1 MFSTIWNNII
11 YYPILNLLIVFYDL
25 LFDNLGLAIIV
36 IAILIRLVLIPLM
49 KRQTEMTKKMSSLKP
64 QIDALQKKYKN
75 NPEKLSQEQIKLY
88 KKVGYNPLGCLVTFV
103 PQLIILSVL
112 IQVIRNVTTGDLN
125 GIYPFVEEWVFGSG
139 EVFIDTRFLA
149 WDLAR
154 QFRGEIPAEQL
165 AEIQGYLSFSP
176 GRIIDLYREGSIS
189 KENMRAIYN
198 YGILNQYGFQSIYT
212 FYYLLLAVLV
222 GVSQYFASKFT
233 QVMQGGLPQPEAPK
247 KGKELS
253 PEDMTKKMTK
263 SFSLILP
270 FTTIFIA
277 ISAPAALSLYW
288 AVQSFMLVI
297 QYMLLDWDKTEKGI
311 QNLFT
316 KLRGNKEKSKK
327 SPK

>member
-1 MFSTIWNNII
+1 MFSTIWNNVI

-36 IAILIRLVLIPLM
+36 IAILVRLVLIPLM
-49 KRQTEMTKKMSSLKP
+49 KRQTDMTKKMSSLKP

-88 KKVGYNPLGCLVTFV
+88 KKVGYNPLGCLVTFI

-112 IQVIRNVTTGDLN
+112 IQVIRNVTAGDLN
-125 GIYPFVEEWVFGSG
+125 GIYPFVTNLLKDGVSLT
-139 EVFIDTRFLA
+139 INTKFLI
-149 WDLAR
+149 WDLAKSFNDLSSEFGR
-154 QFRGEIPAEQL
+154 FSAEAL
-165 AEIQGYLSFSP
+165 PYLGLS
-176 GRIIDLYREGSIS
+176 
-189 KENMRAIYN
+189 
-198 YGILNQYGFQSIYT
+198 
-212 FYYLLLAVLV
+212 VLV
-222 GVSQYFASKFT
+222 GISQYLTSKFT
-233 QVMQGGLPQPEAPK
+233 QVMQGGLPQPEEPK

-263 SFSLILP
+263 SFTLILP

>member
-11 YYPILNLLIVFYDL
+11 YYPILNLLIIFYDL
-25 LFDNLGLAIIV
+25 LFDNLGLAIIA

-49 KRQTEMTKKMSSLKP
+49 KKQTEMTKKMSSLKP
-64 QIDALQKKYKN
+64 QLDALQKKYKN

-125 GIYPFVEEWVFGSG
+125 GIYPFVSNLLNNGASLT
-139 EVFIDTRFLA
+139 INTNFLV
-149 WDLAR
+149 WDLTKS
-154 QFRGEIPAEQL
+154 FND
-165 AEIQGYLSFSP
+165 LSSEFGRFSVEALP
-176 GRIIDLYREGSIS
+176 YIGLS
-189 KENMRAIYN
+189 
-198 YGILNQYGFQSIYT
+198 
-212 FYYLLLAVLV
+212 VLV
-222 GVSQYFASKFT
+222 GISQYFASKFT
-233 QVMQGGLPQPEAPK
+233 QVMQEGSPQPEEPK

-263 SFSLILP
+263 SFSFILP

-288 AVQSFMLVI
+288 AVQSFLLVL

-316 KLRGNKEKSKK
+316 KLKGNKEKSKK

>member
-1 MFSTIWNNII
+1 MFSTIWNNVI

-36 IAILIRLVLIPLM
+36 IAILVRLVLIPLM

-125 GIYPFVEEWVFGSG
+125 GIYPFVTNLLNDGASLT
-139 EVFIDTRFLA
+139 INTRFLI
-149 WDLAR
+149 WDLTKSFNDFSSEFGIFSAKAL
-154 QFRGEIPAEQL
+154 P
-165 AEIQGYLSFSP
+165 YLGLS
-176 GRIIDLYREGSIS
+176 
-189 KENMRAIYN
+189 
-198 YGILNQYGFQSIYT
+198 
-212 FYYLLLAVLV
+212 VLV
-222 GVSQYFASKFT
+222 GISQYFASKFT
-233 QVMQGGLPQPEAPK
+233 QVMQGGLPKPEEPK

>member
-1 MFSTIWNNII
+1 MFSTIWNNVI

-36 IAILIRLVLIPLM
+36 IAILIRLILIPLM
-49 KRQTEMTKKMSSLKP
+49 KNQTEMTKKMSSLKP
-64 QIDALQKKYKN
+64 QLDELQKKYKN

-88 KKVGYNPLGCLVTFV
+88 KKVGYNPLGCLVTFI

-125 GIYPFVEEWVFGSG
+125 GIYPFVTNLLNDGASLTV
-139 EVFIDTRFLA
+139 DTKFLM
-149 WDLAR
+149 WDLTKSFNDFSSKFSIEAL
-154 QFRGEIPAEQL
+154 P
-165 AEIQGYLSFSP
+165 YLGLS
-176 GRIIDLYREGSIS
+176 
-189 KENMRAIYN
+189 
-198 YGILNQYGFQSIYT
+198 
-212 FYYLLLAVLV
+212 VLV
-222 GVSQYFASKFT
+222 GISQYFASKFT
-233 QVMQGGLPQPEAPK
+233 QVMQGTLPQKEEK
-247 KGKELS
+247 KKKSEELS
-253 PEDMTKKMTK
+253 PEEMTKKMTK

-288 AVQSFMLVI
+288 TVQSFMLVI

-316 KLRGNKEKSKK
+316 KLGKNKEKSKK

>member
-1 MFSTIWNNII
+1 MFSTIWNNVI

-36 IAILIRLVLIPLM
+36 MAILIRLVLIPLM

-64 QIDALQKKYKN
+64 EIDALQKKYKN

-125 GIYPFVEEWVFGSG
+125 GIYPFVTNLLNDGASLT
-139 EVFIDTRFLA
+139 INTKFLI
-149 WDLAR
+149 WDLTKSFNDLSSEFGKFSVEAL
-154 QFRGEIPAEQL
+154 P
-165 AEIQGYLSFSP
+165 YLGLS
-176 GRIIDLYREGSIS
+176 
-189 KENMRAIYN
+189 
-198 YGILNQYGFQSIYT
+198 
-212 FYYLLLAVLV
+212 VLV
-222 GVSQYFASKFT
+222 GISQYLTTKFT
-233 QVMQGGLPQPEAPK
+233 QVMQGGLPQPEDPK

-263 SFSLILP
+263 SFSMILP

-316 KLRGNKEKSKK
+316 KLKKKKEKSKK

>member
-25 LFDNLGLAIIV
+25 LFNNLGLAIIA

-49 KRQTEMTKKMSSLKP
+49 KKQTEMTKKMSSLKP
-64 QIDALQKKYKN
+64 QMDALQKKYKN

-88 KKVGYNPLGCLVTFV
+88 KQVGYNPLGCLVTFV

-125 GIYPFVEEWVFGSG
+125 GIYPFVSNLLNNGASLTINTN
-139 EVFIDTRFLA
+139 FIV
-149 WDLAR
+149 WDLTKSFNDLSSEFGNFSVEAL
-154 QFRGEIPAEQL
+154 P
-165 AEIQGYLSFSP
+165 YLGLS
-176 GRIIDLYREGSIS
+176 
-189 KENMRAIYN
+189 
-198 YGILNQYGFQSIYT
+198 
-212 FYYLLLAVLV
+212 VLV

-233 QVMQGGLPQPEAPK
+233 QVMQEGLSQPEEPK

-288 AVQSFMLVI
+288 AVQSFLLVI
-297 QYMLLDWDKTEKGI
+297 QYMSLDWDKTEKGI

-316 KLRGNKEKSKK
+316 KLRKNKEKSKK

>member
-1 MFSTIWNNII
+1 MFSTIWNNVI

-36 IAILIRLVLIPLM
+36 IAILVRLVLIPLM
-49 KRQTEMTKKMSSLKP
+49 RRQTDMTKKMSSLKP

-88 KKVGYNPLGCLVTFV
+88 KKSGYNPLGCLVTFI

-125 GIYPFVEEWVFGSG
+125 GIYPFVTNLLNGGASLA
-139 EVFIDTRFLA
+139 INTKFLM
-149 WDLAR
+149 WDLTKSFNNFSSEFGIFSTEAL
-154 QFRGEIPAEQL
+154 P
-165 AEIQGYLSFSP
+165 YLVLS
-176 GRIIDLYREGSIS
+176 
-189 KENMRAIYN
+189 
-198 YGILNQYGFQSIYT
+198 
-212 FYYLLLAVLV
+212 VLV
-222 GVSQYFASKFT
+222 GVSQYLASKFT
-233 QVMQGGLPQPEAPK
+233 QVMQGGLPKPEESKK
-247 KGKELS
+247 KGQELS
-253 PEDMTKKMTK
+253 PEEMTKKMTK

-270 FTTIFIA
+270 FTTVFIA
-277 ISAPAALSLYW
+277 ISVPAALSLYW
-288 AVQSFMLVI
+288 TVQSFMLVI

-316 KLRGNKEKSKK
+316 KLRGNKEDGKK

>member
-1 MFSTIWNNII
+1 
-11 YYPILNLLIVFYDL
+11 
-25 LFDNLGLAIIV
+25 
-36 IAILIRLVLIPLM
+36 M
-49 KRQTEMTKKMSSLKP
+49 KRQTDMTKKMSSLKP

-88 KKVGYNPLGCLVTFV
+88 KKVGYNPLGCLVTFI

-112 IQVIRNVTTGDLN
+112 IQVIRNVTAGDLN
-125 GIYPFVEEWVFGSG
+125 GIYPFVTNLLNDGASLT
-139 EVFIDTRFLA
+139 INTKFLI
-149 WDLAR
+149 WDLTKSFNDLSSEFGR
-154 QFRGEIPAEQL
+154 FSAEAL
-165 AEIQGYLSFSP
+165 PYLGLS
-176 GRIIDLYREGSIS
+176 
-189 KENMRAIYN
+189 
-198 YGILNQYGFQSIYT
+198 
-212 FYYLLLAVLV
+212 VLV
-222 GVSQYFASKFT
+222 GISQYLTSKFT
-233 QVMQGGLPQPEAPK
+233 QVMQGGIPQPEEPK

-263 SFSLILP
+263 SFTLILP

>member
-1 MFSTIWNNII
+1 MFSTIWNNVI

-36 IAILIRLVLIPLM
+36 IAILVRLVLIPLM
-49 KRQTEMTKKMSSLKP
+49 KRQTDMTKKMSSLKP

-88 KKVGYNPLGCLVTFV
+88 KKGGYNPLGCLVTFI

-125 GIYPFVEEWVFGSG
+125 GLYPFVTNLLNGGASLA
-139 EVFIDTRFLA
+139 INTKFLI
-149 WDLAR
+149 WDLTKSFNNFSSEFGIFSTEAL
-154 QFRGEIPAEQL
+154 P
-165 AEIQGYLSFSP
+165 YLVLS
-176 GRIIDLYREGSIS
+176 
-189 KENMRAIYN
+189 
-198 YGILNQYGFQSIYT
+198 
-212 FYYLLLAVLV
+212 VLV
-222 GVSQYFASKFT
+222 GVSQYLASKFT
-233 QVMQGGLPQPEAPK
+233 QVMQGGLPKPEEPKK

-253 PEDMTKKMTK
+253 PEEMTKKMTK

-277 ISAPAALSLYW
+277 ISVPAALSLYW
-288 AVQSFMLVI
+288 TVQSFMLVI

-316 KLRGNKEKSKK
+316 KLRGNKEDGKK

>member
-1 MFSTIWNNII
+1 MFSTIWNNVI

-49 KRQTEMTKKMSSLKP
+49 KKQTEMTKKMSSLKP

-125 GIYPFVEEWVFGSG
+125 GIYPFVSNLLNNGASLT
-139 EVFIDTRFLA
+139 INTNFLI
-149 WDLAR
+149 WDLTKSFNDFSSEFGR
-154 QFRGEIPAEQL
+154 FSAEAL
-165 AEIQGYLSFSP
+165 PYLGLS
-176 GRIIDLYREGSIS
+176 
-189 KENMRAIYN
+189 
-198 YGILNQYGFQSIYT
+198 
-212 FYYLLLAVLV
+212 VLV

-233 QVMQGGLPQPEAPK
+233 QVMQGGLPQPEEPK

-270 FTTIFIA
+270 ITTIFIA

-316 KLRGNKEKSKK
+316 KLRKNKEKSKK

>member
-1 MFSTIWNNII
+1 M
-11 YYPILNLLIVFYDL
+11 
-25 LFDNLGLAIIV
+25 
-36 IAILIRLVLIPLM
+36 AILIRLVLIPLM

-64 QIDALQKKYKN
+64 EIDALQKKYKN

-125 GIYPFVEEWVFGSG
+125 GIYPFVTNLLNDGASLT
-139 EVFIDTRFLA
+139 INTKFLI
-149 WDLAR
+149 WDLTKSFNDLSSEFGKFSVEAL
-154 QFRGEIPAEQL
+154 P
-165 AEIQGYLSFSP
+165 YLGLS
-176 GRIIDLYREGSIS
+176 
-189 KENMRAIYN
+189 
-198 YGILNQYGFQSIYT
+198 
-212 FYYLLLAVLV
+212 VLV
-222 GVSQYFASKFT
+222 GISQYLTTKFT
-233 QVMQGGLPQPEAPK
+233 QVMQGGLPQPEEPK

-263 SFSLILP
+263 SFSMILP

-316 KLRGNKEKSKK
+316 KLKKKKEKSKK

>member
-1 MFSTIWNNII
+1 MFSTIWNNVI

-36 IAILIRLVLIPLM
+36 MAILIRLVLIPLM

-64 QIDALQKKYKN
+64 EIDALQKKYKN

-125 GIYPFVEEWVFGSG
+125 GIYPFVTNLLNDGASLT
-139 EVFIDTRFLA
+139 INTKFLI
-149 WDLAR
+149 WDLTKTFNDLSSEFGKFSIEAL
-154 QFRGEIPAEQL
+154 P
-165 AEIQGYLSFSP
+165 YLGLS
-176 GRIIDLYREGSIS
+176 
-189 KENMRAIYN
+189 
-198 YGILNQYGFQSIYT
+198 
-212 FYYLLLAVLV
+212 VLV
-222 GVSQYFASKFT
+222 GISQYFASKFT
-233 QVMQGGLPQPEAPK
+233 QVMQGTLPQKEEKK

-253 PEDMTKKMTK
+253 PEEMTKKMTK
-263 SFSLILP
+263 SLSLIFP
-270 FTTIFIA
+270 VTTIFIA

-288 AVQSFMLVI
+288 SVQSFMLVI

-316 KLRGNKEKSKK
+316 KLRKNKEKSSKK

>member
-1 MFSTIWNNII
+1 MFSTIWNNVI

-36 IAILIRLVLIPLM
+36 IAILIRLILIPLM
-49 KRQTEMTKKMSSLKP
+49 KNQTEMTKKMSSLKP
-64 QIDALQKKYKN
+64 QLDELQKKYKN

-88 KKVGYNPLGCLVTFV
+88 KKVGYNPLGCLITFI

-112 IQVIRNVTTGDLN
+112 IQVIRNVTTGDLG
-125 GIYPFVEEWVFGSG
+125 GIYPFVTNLLNDGASLT
-139 EVFIDTRFLA
+139 INTKFLM
-149 WDLAR
+149 WDLTKTFNDLSSEFGKFSVEAL
-154 QFRGEIPAEQL
+154 P
-165 AEIQGYLSFSP
+165 YLGLS
-176 GRIIDLYREGSIS
+176 
-189 KENMRAIYN
+189 
-198 YGILNQYGFQSIYT
+198 
-212 FYYLLLAVLV
+212 VLV
-222 GVSQYFASKFT
+222 GISQYFASKFT
-233 QVMQGGLPQPEAPK
+233 QVMQGTLPQKEEKKK

-253 PEDMTKKMTK
+253 PEEMTKKMTK

-288 AVQSFMLVI
+288 SVQSFMLVI

-316 KLRGNKEKSKK
+316 KLRKNEEKSKK

>member
-1 MFSTIWNNII
+1 MFSTIWNNVI

-25 LFDNLGLAIIV
+25 FFDNLGLAIIV
-36 IAILIRLVLIPLM
+36 IAILIRLILIPLM

-75 NPEKLSQEQIKLY
+75 NPEKLSEEQIKLY
-88 KKVGYNPLGCLVTFV
+88 KKVGYNPLGCLVTFI

-125 GIYPFVEEWVFGSG
+125 GIYPFVTNLLNDGASLT
-139 EVFIDTRFLA
+139 INTKFLI
-149 WDLAR
+149 WDLTKSFNDLSSEFGKFSIEAL
-154 QFRGEIPAEQL
+154 P
-165 AEIQGYLSFSP
+165 YLGLS
-176 GRIIDLYREGSIS
+176 
-189 KENMRAIYN
+189 
-198 YGILNQYGFQSIYT
+198 
-212 FYYLLLAVLV
+212 VLV
-222 GVSQYFASKFT
+222 GISQYFTSKFT
-233 QVMQGGLPQPEAPK
+233 QVMQGGLPKPEEPK

-288 AVQSFMLVI
+288 SVQSFMLVI

-316 KLRGNKEKSKK
+316 KLRKNKEKSKK

>member
-1 MFSTIWNNII
+1 MFSTIWNNVI

-36 IAILIRLVLIPLM
+36 IAILIRLILIPLM
-49 KRQTEMTKKMSSLKP
+49 KNQKEMTKKMSSLKP
-64 QIDALQKKYKN
+64 QLDELQKKYKN

-88 KKVGYNPLGCLVTFV
+88 KKVGYNPLGCLITFI

-112 IQVIRNVTTGDLN
+112 IQVIRNVTTGDLG
-125 GIYPFVEEWVFGSG
+125 GIYPFVTNLLNDGASLT
-139 EVFIDTRFLA
+139 INTKFLI
-149 WDLAR
+149 WDLTKTFNDLSSEFGKFSIEAL
-154 QFRGEIPAEQL
+154 P
-165 AEIQGYLSFSP
+165 YLGLS
-176 GRIIDLYREGSIS
+176 
-189 KENMRAIYN
+189 
-198 YGILNQYGFQSIYT
+198 
-212 FYYLLLAVLV
+212 VLV
-222 GVSQYFASKFT
+222 GISQYFASKFT
-233 QVMQGGLPQPEAPK
+233 QVMQGTLPQKEEKKK

-253 PEDMTKKMTK
+253 PEEMTKKMTK

-288 AVQSFMLVI
+288 SVQSFMLVI

-316 KLRGNKEKSKK
+316 KLRKNEEKSKK

>member
-1 MFSTIWNNII
+1 MFSTIWNNVI

-36 IAILIRLVLIPLM
+36 IAILVRLVLIPLM
-49 KRQTEMTKKMSSLKP
+49 KRQTDMTKKMSSLKP

-88 KKVGYNPLGCLVTFV
+88 KKVGYNPLGCLVTFI

-112 IQVIRNVTTGDLN
+112 IQVIRNVTAGDLN
-125 GIYPFVEEWVFGSG
+125 GIYPFVTNLLNDGASLT
-139 EVFIDTRFLA
+139 INTKFLI
-149 WDLAR
+149 WDLTKSFNDLSSEFGR
-154 QFRGEIPAEQL
+154 FSAEAL
-165 AEIQGYLSFSP
+165 PYLGLS
-176 GRIIDLYREGSIS
+176 
-189 KENMRAIYN
+189 
-198 YGILNQYGFQSIYT
+198 
-212 FYYLLLAVLV
+212 VLV
-222 GVSQYFASKFT
+222 GISQYLTSKFT
-233 QVMQGGLPQPEAPK
+233 QVMQGGLPQPEEPK

-263 SFSLILP
+263 SFTLILP

>member
-1 MFSTIWNNII
+1 MFSTIWNNVI
-11 YYPILNLLIVFYDL
+11 YYPVLNLLIVFYDL
-25 LFDNLGLAIIV
+25 LFENLGLAIIV
-36 IAILIRLVLIPLM
+36 IAILIRLILIPLM

-125 GIYPFVEEWVFGSG
+125 GIYPFVTNLLNDGASLT
-139 EVFIDTRFLA
+139 INTKFLI
-149 WDLAR
+149 WDLTKSFNDLSSEFGKFSVEAL
-154 QFRGEIPAEQL
+154 P
-165 AEIQGYLSFSP
+165 YLGLS
-176 GRIIDLYREGSIS
+176 
-189 KENMRAIYN
+189 
-198 YGILNQYGFQSIYT
+198 
-212 FYYLLLAVLV
+212 VLV
-222 GVSQYFASKFT
+222 GISQYLTTKFT
-233 QVMQGGLPQPEAPK
+233 QVMQGGLPQPEEPK

-253 PEDMTKKMTK
+253 PEEMTKKMTK
-263 SFSLILP
+263 SFSMILP

-316 KLRGNKEKSKK
+316 KLKKKKEKSKK

>member
-1 MFSTIWNNII
+1 MFSTIWNNVI

-36 IAILIRLVLIPLM
+36 IAILIRLILIPLM
-49 KRQTEMTKKMSSLKP
+49 KNQTEMTKKMSSLKP
-64 QIDALQKKYKN
+64 QLDELQKKYKN

-88 KKVGYNPLGCLVTFV
+88 KKVGYNPLGCLVTFI
-103 PQLIILSVL
+103 PQLIIFSVL

-125 GIYPFVEEWVFGSG
+125 GIYPFVTNLLNDGASLTV
-139 EVFIDTRFLA
+139 DTKFLM
-149 WDLAR
+149 WDLTKTFNDLSSEFGKFSIEAL
-154 QFRGEIPAEQL
+154 P
-165 AEIQGYLSFSP
+165 YLGLS
-176 GRIIDLYREGSIS
+176 
-189 KENMRAIYN
+189 
-198 YGILNQYGFQSIYT
+198 
-212 FYYLLLAVLV
+212 VLV
-222 GVSQYFASKFT
+222 GISQYFASKFT
-233 QVMQGGLPQPEAPK
+233 QVMQGTLPK
-247 KGKELS
+247 KEEKKKKGEELS
-253 PEDMTKKMTK
+253 PEEMTKKMTK

-288 AVQSFMLVI
+288 SVQSFMLVI

-316 KLRGNKEKSKK
+316 KLRKNEEKGKK

>member
-36 IAILIRLVLIPLM
+36 IAILVRLVLIPLM
-49 KRQTEMTKKMSSLKP
+49 KRQTDMTKKMSSLKP
-64 QIDALQKKYKN
+64 QLDALQKKYKN

-88 KKVGYNPLGCLVTFV
+88 KKVGYNPLGCLVTFI

-125 GIYPFVEEWVFGSG
+125 GIYPFVTNLLNDGASLT
-139 EVFIDTRFLA
+139 INTKFLI
-149 WDLAR
+149 WDLTKSFNDLSSEFGR
-154 QFRGEIPAEQL
+154 FSAEAL
-165 AEIQGYLSFSP
+165 PYLGLS
-176 GRIIDLYREGSIS
+176 
-189 KENMRAIYN
+189 
-198 YGILNQYGFQSIYT
+198 
-212 FYYLLLAVLV
+212 VLV
-222 GVSQYFASKFT
+222 GISQYLTSKFT
-233 QVMQGGLPQPEAPK
+233 QVMQGGIPQPEEPK

-263 SFSLILP
+263 SFALILP

>member
-1 MFSTIWNNII
+1 MFSTIWNNVI

-36 IAILIRLVLIPLM
+36 MAILIRLVLIPLM

-64 QIDALQKKYKN
+64 EIDALQKKYKN

-125 GIYPFVEEWVFGSG
+125 GIYPFVTNLLNDGASLR
-139 EVFIDTRFLA
+139 INTKFLI
-149 WDLAR
+149 WDLTKSFNDLSSEFGKFSVEAL
-154 QFRGEIPAEQL
+154 P
-165 AEIQGYLSFSP
+165 YLGLS
-176 GRIIDLYREGSIS
+176 
-189 KENMRAIYN
+189 
-198 YGILNQYGFQSIYT
+198 
-212 FYYLLLAVLV
+212 VLV
-222 GVSQYFASKFT
+222 GISQYLTTKFT
-233 QVMQGGLPQPEAPK
+233 QVMQGGLPQPEEPK

-253 PEDMTKKMTK
+253 PEEMTKKMTK
-263 SFSLILP
+263 SFSMILP

-316 KLRGNKEKSKK
+316 KLKKKKEKSKK

>member
-25 LFDNLGLAIIV
+25 LFNNLGLAIIA

-49 KRQTEMTKKMSSLKP
+49 KKQTEMTKKMSSLKP
-64 QIDALQKKYKN
+64 QMDALQKKYKN

-125 GIYPFVEEWVFGSG
+125 GIYPFVSNLLNNGASLTINTN
-139 EVFIDTRFLA
+139 FIV
-149 WDLAR
+149 WDLTKSFNDLSSEFGNFSVEAL
-154 QFRGEIPAEQL
+154 P
-165 AEIQGYLSFSP
+165 YLGLS
-176 GRIIDLYREGSIS
+176 
-189 KENMRAIYN
+189 
-198 YGILNQYGFQSIYT
+198 
-212 FYYLLLAVLV
+212 VLV

-233 QVMQGGLPQPEAPK
+233 QVMQEGLSQPEEPK

-288 AVQSFMLVI
+288 AVQSFLLVI
-297 QYMLLDWDKTEKGI
+297 QYMSLDWDKTEKGI

-316 KLRGNKEKSKK
+316 KLRKNKEKSKK

>member
-1 MFSTIWNNII
+1 MFSTIWNNVI

-25 LFDNLGLAIIV
+25 LFNNLGLAIIV
-36 IAILIRLVLIPLM
+36 IAILVRLVLIPLM
-49 KRQTEMTKKMSSLKP
+49 KRQTDMTKKMSSLKP

-88 KKVGYNPLGCLVTFV
+88 KKVGYNPLGCLVTFI

-125 GIYPFVEEWVFGSG
+125 GIYPFVTNLLNDGASLT
-139 EVFIDTRFLA
+139 INTKFLI
-149 WDLAR
+149 WDLTKSFNDLSSEFGR
-154 QFRGEIPAEQL
+154 FSAEAL
-165 AEIQGYLSFSP
+165 PYLGLS
-176 GRIIDLYREGSIS
+176 
-189 KENMRAIYN
+189 
-198 YGILNQYGFQSIYT
+198 
-212 FYYLLLAVLV
+212 VLV
-222 GVSQYFASKFT
+222 GISQYLTSKFT
-233 QVMQGGLPQPEAPK
+233 QVMQGGIPQPEEPK

-263 SFSLILP
+263 SFTLILP

>member
-1 MFSTIWNNII
+1 MFSTIWNNVI

-25 LFDNLGLAIIV
+25 LFNNLGLAIIV
-36 IAILIRLVLIPLM
+36 IAILVRLVLIPLM
-49 KRQTEMTKKMSSLKP
+49 KRQTDMTKKMSSLKP

-88 KKVGYNPLGCLVTFV
+88 KKVGYNPLGCLVTFI

-112 IQVIRNVTTGDLN
+112 IQVIRNVTAGDLN
-125 GIYPFVEEWVFGSG
+125 GIYPFVTNLLNDGASLT
-139 EVFIDTRFLA
+139 INTKFLI
-149 WDLAR
+149 WDLTKSFNDLSSEFGR
-154 QFRGEIPAEQL
+154 FSAEAL
-165 AEIQGYLSFSP
+165 PYLGLS
-176 GRIIDLYREGSIS
+176 
-189 KENMRAIYN
+189 
-198 YGILNQYGFQSIYT
+198 
-212 FYYLLLAVLV
+212 VLV
-222 GVSQYFASKFT
+222 GISQYLTSKFT
-233 QVMQGGLPQPEAPK
+233 QVMQGGIPQPEEPK

-263 SFSLILP
+263 SFTLILP